1 MPLYELVLVC
11 RISEPAKLKTM
22 LKGISNVILT
32 EGGVVRGF
40 TNLGDRVL
48 TKSLKSIDGKK
59 GYGLGRFL
67 QVSSI
72 KSTLIYFSK

>member
-11 RISEPAKLKTM
+11 RIAEPIKLKSM
-22 LKGISNVILT
+22 LKGMSNAILM
-32 EGGVVRGF
+32 EGGVIRSF

-48 TKSLKSIDGKK
+48 TKTLNSTDGKK

-67 QVSSI
+67 QVSG
-72 KSTLIYFSK
+72 